1 MNIEQWVIDWF
12 TENVDV
18 EKDELINN
26 IESNYFHEGWIDS
39 FKFMSFIEDI
49 EEEFDIAFDNEEFQ
63 NRNFAVLK
71 GLIEIISS
79 KLNGQV

>member
-1 MNIEQWVIDWF
+1 MNIEQWVINWF
-12 TENVDV
+12 AENADV

-39 FKFMSFIEDI
+39 FKFMSLIEDI
-49 EEEFDIAFDNEEFQ
+49 EDKFDIAFDNEEFQ